1 VSDYPQG
8 GRLAA
13 AGQTQV
19 KAPGP
24 ELATQA
30 ITTPDRDALRSF
42 VKQCAGLFV
51 GPGDALAIA
60 DQAAANWEHWCRTG
74 TLCVLVESEYSGI
87 VEDGVRWTWN
97 GEQGKGEKYHAVLPD
112 GREGIVLRTYNGEW
126 DWMIAIPGDLVMD
139 DGSGADTYA
148 TREDA
153 MRAILH
159 PEDAD
164 PDRGSFL
171 GRRPRTGLTYGQGVR
186 QTR

>member
-1 VSDYPQG
+1 MS
-8 GRLAA
+8 ATATEAEA
-13 AGQTQV
+13 AGQ
-19 KAPGP
+19 
-24 ELATQA
+24 ELATAA
-30 ITTPDRDALRSF
+30 IATPDKDALRSF
-42 VKQCAGLFV
+42 VRQCAGLFV

-60 DQAAANWEHWCRTG
+60 EQAAANWEHWCRTG
-74 TLCVLVESEYSGI
+74 RLCVLVEGEYSGI

-97 GEQGKGEKYHAVLPD
+97 GEQGKGEEYRAVLPD
-112 GREGIVLRTYNGEW
+112 RREAWVLRRPWNREW
-126 DWMIAIPGDLVMD
+126 GWMIGIPGDLVMD

-153 MRAILH
+153 MRAVLH

-171 GRRPRTGLTYGQGVR
+171 GRQPRTGLAYGQGAR